1 MPDPQRSRSAPAAR
15 RPHALRRAAAAGL
28 ALAACLTGATVAA
41 LPAQAAEAPGASEGS
56 EGSASN
62 SRGLDRYYGQQL
74 NWHSCVLGPNDQDG
88 AALDQAGARCT
99 EVTVPLDYGNP
110 GGRTV
115 TLALSRIKATDTR
128 HRIGALLLNDGGP
141 GSPTLT
147 SPLRVHAA
155 LKETAGR
162 FDIVGLDP
170 RFVGRSG
177 QIDCGWPVG
186 YSVQSSGTGRAGFE
200 RQVTL
205 QRDLAAKC
213 RSAAG
218 DLLPYA
224 GTRNTARDL
233 DVVRGALGER
243 RISYLGLSYGT
254 YLGTVYGQMF
264 PGRLDRTVLDSAL
277 DPRRAGPALIPSQL
291 PGLEHAFADWAD
303 WAAARHSTYG
313 LGRTREEV
321 TAGILRTVQAS
332 ANRPLVIGSGANAF
346 QLDDSRVPMVFF
358 AGLQGDSE
366 PERASLAEQTAMLAE
381 AAAGRPVTPSAQTT
395 ALLQFLYSPQ
405 GSPAG
410 SAMQAIACAD
420 GTASQDPEHY
430 WHEIER
436 SRADSPLFGPLLDN
450 ITPCAFWDRPR
461 EAPTQVRHD
470 ARALI
475 VAATGDPRT
484 PYGGAVAL
492 HGMLPGSRL
501 LTLQGANQHGLYGI
515 YGNACVDDT
524 VTAYLATGRLPRT
537 DATCTRS

>member
-15 RPHALRRAAAAGL
+15 RPRILRRTVAAGRALTAGL
-28 ALAACLTGATVAA
+28 ALTACLTAPAAAT
-41 LPAQAAEAPGASEGS
+41 LPAQAAEGLA
-56 EGSASN
+56 
-62 SRGLDRYYGQQL
+62 RGLDRYYGQHL
-74 NWHSCVLGPNDQDG
+74 DWHGCVLGPDDQDG
-88 AALDQAGARCT
+88 AALERAGARCT
-99 EVTVPLDYGNP
+99 DVTVPLDYANP

-141 GSPTLT
+141 GSPTLGA
-147 SPLRVHAA
+147 PPRVHAA
-155 LKETAGR
+155 LKETADR

-170 RFVGRSG
+170 RFVGRSA

-186 YSVQSSGTGRAGFE
+186 FSIQSSGTGRAGFE

-205 QRDLAAKC
+205 QRDLAARC

-224 GTRNTARDL
+224 STRDTARDL

-254 YLGTVYGQMF
+254 YLGTVYTQMF
-264 PGRLDRTVLDSAL
+264 PGRVDRMVLDSAL
-277 DPRRAGPALIPSQL
+277 DPGHVGPALVPSQL

-303 WAAARHSTYG
+303 WTAARHGTYG

-321 TAGILRTVQAS
+321 TAGILHTVETA
-332 ANRPLVIGSGANAF
+332 ANRPLVVGTGADAF
-346 QLDDSRVPMVFF
+346 ELDDSRVPLLLF
-358 AGLQGDSE
+358 AGLQGDSA
-366 PERASLAEQTAMLAE
+366 PERASLAEQVAMLAE
-381 AAAGRPVTPSAQTT
+381 AAAGRPVTPTADTT
-395 ALLQFLYSPQ
+395 ALLQFLFSPQ

-420 GTASQDPEHY
+420 GTASRDPEDY
-430 WHEIER
+430 WREIER
-436 SRADSPLFGPLLDN
+436 SRAESPLFGPLLDN

-461 EAPTQVRHD
+461 EAPTQVLRD

-475 VAATGDPRT
+475 LSATGDPRA
-484 PYGGAVAL
+484 PYRGGVAL
-492 HGMLPGSRL
+492 HDMLPGSRL
-501 LTLQGANQHGLYGI
+501 LTLQGANQHQLYGI

-524 VTAYLATGRLPRT
+524 VNAYLAGGRLPDT
-537 DATCTRS
+537 DPTCTRQ